1 MAALSGHAA
10 CGGAVEGIA
19 GEAVALL
26 AGRAA
31 GGGAGGKGKRT
42 DYIMMAGKKIRQ
54 RHHNC
59 NYLYLYSLRL
69 AIVLVSK
76 EYHAFHLSKKSD
88 VALKLMKREVL
99 VVS

>member
-1 MAALSGHAA
+1 MQHV
-10 CGGAVEGIA
+10 VEGIG

-31 GGGAGGKGKRT
+31 GGGAGLLGKGKRT
-42 DYIMMAGKKIRQ
+42 EYIVMAGEKIRQ

-69 AIVLVSK
+69 AIVLVS
-76 EYHAFHLSKKSD
+76 
-88 VALKLMKREVL
+88 
-99 VVS
+99 